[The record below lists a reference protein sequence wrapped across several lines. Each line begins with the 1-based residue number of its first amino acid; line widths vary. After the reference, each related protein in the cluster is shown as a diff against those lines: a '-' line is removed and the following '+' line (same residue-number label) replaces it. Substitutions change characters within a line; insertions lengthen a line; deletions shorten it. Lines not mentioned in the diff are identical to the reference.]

1 LILKTAGNALVVEF
15 PAVLLYN
22 SGMNNL
28 QTIREF
34 FQLGTTEV
42 STALQLSPDEL
53 RAYESGEKQPE
64 ILMWQRFS
72 EYYADKF
79 HVPALPDMVEPIHFR
94 LSVDYL
100 MNIGLTMNDLMAFK
114 WYFDNTRPEIGEFT
128 IALYEPGTTKIE
140 RRTTDLP
147 TVLDEYAGYILLNND
162 GSLNQFIDERNN
174 DKISDWRLLLYKN
187 DNFMVDVTP
196 DLMYFEYLVNMTVM

>member
-1 LILKTAGNALVVEF
+1 
-15 PAVLLYN
+15 
-22 SGMNNL
+22 MNTL

-147 TVLDEYAGYILLNND
+147 AVLDEYAGYILLNND

>member
-1 LILKTAGNALVVEF
+1 MK
-15 PAVLLYN
+15 
-22 SGMNNL
+22 
-28 QTIREF
+28 
-34 FQLGTTEV
+34 
-42 STALQLSPDEL
+42 
-53 RAYESGEKQPE
+53 
-64 ILMWQRFS
+64 
-72 EYYADKF
+72 
-79 HVPALPDMVEPIHFR
+79 
-94 LSVDYL
+94 
-100 MNIGLTMNDLMAFK
+100 IGLTMNDLMAFK

-147 TVLDEYAGYILLNND
+147 AVLDEYAGYILLNND